1 MNEKRKLNGFD
12 LLLVIVVVLMIVGL
26 VFKVMIL
33 QSGSDGDGYTAT
45 YTLSVSPVRS
55 YTVDQLAVGDTLYYG
70 SEDDEMGVI
79 TDIEV
84 VPAISTTVTE
94 DGEILTVTYEDRYE
108 VILTIEAE
116 VQPSEDYEGC
126 YQVNEVNLILNR
138 NDSYHTKYQSFSGTM
153 LSVDV
158 EES

>member
-12 LLLVIVVVLMIVGL
+12 LLLVIVVVLMIIGL

-33 QSGSDGDGYTAT
+33 QSGSSEGEYAVT

-55 YTVDQLAVGDTLYYG
+55 YTVDQLAVGDTLYYE
-70 SEDDEMGVI
+70 SEDTEMGVI

-84 VPAISTTVTE
+84 VPATSTTVTE

-116 VQPSEDYEGC
+116 AQPSEDYDGC
-126 YQVNEVNLILNR
+126 YQVNEVNLLENR
-138 NDSYHTKYQSFSGTM
+138 VDSYHTKYQSFSGTM